1 MKRLIHKP
9 IFIIGC
15 GRSGTTI
22 FNDILC
28 SHKDLA
34 WFSNYSNRYY
44 PIFPFIASSC
54 AFNSLPG
61 FRQLLRHRRPR
72 PSEGYNLWNWC
83 HPVPNS
89 PSDPPLTEI
98 DITQRAYSKCRRI
111 VADHLRFSGKKR
123 FVNKNTRNT
132 RRIRYLNKIFPDA
145 RFVHVIRDGRA
156 VVASLLNVY
165 FWKDLQL
172 WYEGYQKRDKPRV
185 NRKNDIERA
194 ARLWVEEVN
203 IARDARDHLLA
214 AQYREIRYED
224 FVNDPVS
231 TMQKTCVFLELEWT
245 PEIQQHI
252 TEVNIRNLNHRY
264 RDRLTKSQIRV
275 LNEMLQPVFNDLG
288 YTL

>member
-1 MKRLIHKP
+1 M
-9 IFIIGC
+9 
-15 GRSGTTI
+15 
-22 FNDILC
+22 
-28 SHKDLA
+28 
-34 WFSNYSNRYY
+34 
-44 PIFPFIASSC
+44 
-54 AFNSLPG
+54 
-61 FRQLLRHRRPR
+61 
-72 PSEGYNLWNWC
+72 
-83 HPVPNS
+83 
-89 PSDPPLTEI
+89 
-98 DITQRAYSKCRRI
+98 
-111 VADHLRFSGKKR
+111 
-123 FVNKNTRNT
+123 NKNTRNT
-132 RRIRYLNKIFPDA
+132 RRIRYLNNIFPDA